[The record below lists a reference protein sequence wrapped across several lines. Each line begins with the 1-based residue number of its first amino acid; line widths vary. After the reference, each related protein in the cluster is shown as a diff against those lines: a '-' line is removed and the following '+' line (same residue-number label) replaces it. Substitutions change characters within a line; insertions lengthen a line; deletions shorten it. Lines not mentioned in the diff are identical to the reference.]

1 MEFSN
6 KIHYMPPDL
15 TFKCINAL
23 IGLHPIKKQITLKLL
38 LHLLNYPI
46 LRLGGRPVYRK
57 SLIMI
62 H

>member
-23 IGLHPIKKQITLKLL
+23 IGLHPIKEQITLKLL

-46 LRLGGRPVYRK
+46 LRLGGRPVTASR
-57 SLIMI
+57 
-62 H
+62 